1 MDDEIAERG
10 EVVKKLYAER
20 DIIGLGQI
28 YCDHVMAMTAE
39 ELHAKSDIAAELAFR
54 DAALAAK
61 DREIAELKLK
71 YELCL
76 EDVTGLD
83 PDTKRFG
90 WDTDHIDSSAPRD
103 PAVAKA
109 LSPDEFRAAIDAAMK
124 ERT

>member
-61 DREIAELKLK
+61 DREI
-71 YELCL
+71 
-76 EDVTGLD
+76 
-83 PDTKRFG
+83 
-90 WDTDHIDSSAPRD
+90 SSARTMLARCQGGMKGVLDVFPGL
-103 PAVAKA
+103 KA
-109 LSPDEFRAAIDAAMK
+109 AEELLADINAAIARIDAMK
-124 ERT
+124 GRP